1 MSDFTSALNAYALTP
16 FQWGLVC
23 FCAFIF
29 ALAKGGVKGVDIFAV
44 PIMAIILG
52 SKAST
57 GIVLPMLL
65 VGDIF
70 SVWYYNR
77 AAKWYHLRKL
87 AIWIMLGILL
97 AVWIGKDMPEVGF
110 KYALAGIILSSI
122 VILLWLEQKKDAMV
136 PNRTWFSIAA
146 GLFVG
151 FTTMVGNVGGAFA
164 NIYFLAMKYSKEQ
177 FIGTSAWLFFLV
189 NVFKVPFHVVAWKT
203 ITWQSLA
210 INLVALPF
218 IGLGLWV
225 GVYLVKIIKEKHYR
239 RMVLI
244 LTALGAILIFF
255 K

>member
-16 FQWGLVC
+16 FQWGVVC
-23 FCAFIF
+23 CCAFIF

-87 AIWIMLGILL
+87 AVWIVLGILL
-97 AVWIGKDMPEVGF
+97 AVWIGKDMPEAGF

-122 VILLWLEQKKDAMV
+122 LILLWLEQKKDATV
-136 PNRTWFSIAA
+136 PNRTWFSVVA

-164 NIYFLAMKYSKEQ
+164 NI
-177 FIGTSAWLFFLV
+177 LFPSNEILQRAIHRHFRMVVFLV
-189 NVFKVPFHVVAWKT
+189 NVFKVPFHVVVWKT

-218 IGLGLWV
+218 IALGLWV
-225 GVYLVKIIKEKHYR
+225 GVYLVKIIKEKYYR

-244 LTALGAILIFF
+244 LTALGAILIFL